1 MKDGLKD
8 PKGSHI
14 RIGGHRVLLIV
25 NPISGTR
32 SKSGLENAFSASM
45 RRSGANFE
53 IARTEKAGDA
63 RRYAK
68 EAVDEDY
75 VAVVVAGGDGTV
87 NEVGSSLIGSKTAL
101 GLLPCGSGNGLA
113 RTVGV
118 PQEVDMALR
127 LIEDGFAR
135 GCDCGMANGIPFFCT
150 FGLGFDA
157 AVAEKFA
164 ASPRRGYMSYIRSAL
179 EELISYRPSQYCIS
193 IGGREI
199 TSEAFIIA
207 VCNTSQY
214 GNNIYVAPEA
224 DITDG
229 KLDITVI
236 HSSKPLDL
244 AVAGM
249 SMVSGIIAPGRVMG
263 SLRTPEVTITR
274 DCAGPVQ
281 IDGEP
286 MEMGTRIDIR
296 CLPSALTIFS
306 SETHPFIPVITP
318 LKGFITDLG
327 SNIRYAVSSIAKK

>member
-1 MKDGLKD
+1 MKEE
-8 PKGSHI
+8 I
-14 RIGGHRVLLIV
+14 RNRKSRHVRISGHKVLLIV

-32 SKSGLENAFSASM
+32 SKSGIEEAFSTSM
-45 RRSGANFE
+45 RRSGANYE
-53 IARTEKAGDA
+53 IARTGKAGDA
-63 RRYAK
+63 RRFAK
-68 EAVDEDY
+68 EAVDKGF

-87 NEVGSSLIGSKTAL
+87 NEVGSSLIGTNTAL

-118 PQEVDMALR
+118 PQDMDIALR
-127 LIEDGFAR
+127 LIENGFATD
-135 GCDCGMANGIPFFCT
+135 CDCGIADGIPFFCT

-164 ASPRRGYMSYIRSAL
+164 SSPRRGYMSYIRSAL
-179 EELISYRPSQYCIS
+179 EELINYRPSNYSIS

-199 TSEAFIIA
+199 TKEAFIIA

-229 KLDITVI
+229 KLDITVV
-236 HSSKPLDL
+236 HSHKPLDL

-249 SMVSGIIAPGRVMG
+249 SMMSGIIAPGRVMV
-263 SLRTPEVTITR
+263 SLRTPEVTISR
-274 DCAGPVQ
+274 NSDGPVQ

-286 MEMGTRIDIR
+286 MDMGRRIQIS

-306 SETHPFIPVITP
+306 SETQPFIPIITP
-318 LKGFITDLG
+318 LKGFIADLG
-327 SNIRYAVSSIAKK
+327 SNIRYAVNSIAKK